1 MLENHFHNILLAVSW
16 KWKWKTGFTSE

>member
-1 MLENHFHNILLAVSW
+1 MLENHFHNILLAVSR